1 MTAQERNKNEALPN
15 LELPKSRV
23 VGRIAD
29 MNPKAHLRVCLDE
42 DDDLFL
48 GVWDAR
54 GMAVIS
60 FITPGPGGGKSPRT
74 RSALIALRMLCTNAF
89 ELCFPSPRSQSQGAG
104 GGFRAMTPAQTR
116 IHAVDKGR
124 RAPFRRPHARC
135 TRTLPIASSLCLA
148 IHRLPSANSVT
159 ICSVFFFRPR

>member
-1 MTAQERNKNEALPN
+1 MVNSKGSALLSLLRNSLYCSVLFCGSVICENEVNCPELRRVFWFKSVHHSSD
-15 LELPKSRV
+15 LTDELPIV
-23 VGRIAD
+23 VGL
-29 MNPKAHLRVCLDE
+29 NLDE
-42 DDDLFL
+42 RDVADGFERAL
-48 GVWDAR
+48 G
-54 GMAVIS
+54 
-60 FITPGPGGGKSPRT
+60 
-74 RSALIALRMLCTNAF
+74 MLCTNAF

-124 RAPFRRPHARC
+124 RAPFRSPHARC

>member
-74 RSALIALRMLCTNAF
+74 RSALIALMDAIEADNA
-89 ELCFPSPRSQSQGAG
+89 EDP
-104 GGFRAMTPAQTR
+104 
-116 IHAVDKGR
+116 GR
-124 RAPFRRPHARC
+124 DLGPD
-135 TRTLPIASSLCLA
+135 
-148 IHRLPSANSVT
+148 
-159 ICSVFFFRPR
+159 CSGIRGPQPL